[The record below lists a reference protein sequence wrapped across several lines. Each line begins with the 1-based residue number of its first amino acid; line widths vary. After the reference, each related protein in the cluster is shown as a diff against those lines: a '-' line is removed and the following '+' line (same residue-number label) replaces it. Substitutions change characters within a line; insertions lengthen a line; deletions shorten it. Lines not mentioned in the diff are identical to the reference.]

1 MKIKISN
8 VLIETQE
15 RLLGYVSEMSYG
27 YAQLCVKADPSSLL
41 SFEEKIDDRK
51 YRMEEMAKIE
61 SHNTEEDN
69 DKIDLYPIDPA
80 YISTLISGMFKI
92 HPEFKISVEKYII
105 DEEDDD
111 SPQLRFVRLTMP
123 KVTKE
128 RRDLL
133 LDAIDLLDYKCKG
146 RHEEMKI
153 KYTKE
158 LTKVCIGEKP
168 ESIDEAKDKMEQILK
183 HFSEMRQQL
192 TTKKKEEVENAYQ
205 RYLREKTKEDGINR
219 DADGNPIGKTLKLEE

>member
-8 VLIETQE
+8 VLIETHE

-61 SHNTEEDN
+61 IHNTEEDN

-123 KVTKE
+123 KVKSLRASTKQ
-128 RRDLL
+128 R
-133 LDAIDLLDYKCKG
+133 
-146 RHEEMKI
+146 
-153 KYTKE
+153 TKWN
-158 LTKVCIGEKP
+158 K
-168 ESIDEAKDKMEQILK
+168 S
-183 HFSEMRQQL
+183 
-192 TTKKKEEVENAYQ
+192 
-205 RYLREKTKEDGINR
+205 
-219 DADGNPIGKTLKLEE
+219 